1 MTNRVAPLGLLLLV
15 LVAFACGGP
24 NPSTPNPLPSSSP
37 RSGPAPTPV
46 PVPTATPTPAAIHCG
61 APLPPPLYTFRLKV
75 HLDQGFKKVLDS
87 RVMVRDAAYCA
98 SIGQPGDICVIRNE
112 LAADAVTC
120 GNKAAGVASQTGR
133 YGPNWYWNDQPCRG
147 IQEGGDAPGC
157 KQHPSNQ
164 FFVFSFGP
172 GVYSACGDG
181 DRVCHG
187 IDIK

>member
-1 MTNRVAPLGLLLLV
+1 MTNRLAPAGAIFLAYLSFG
-15 LVAFACGGP
+15 CGGP
-24 NPSTPNPLPSSSP
+24 NPSTPNPLPTASARP
-37 RSGPAPTPV
+37 GPTPV
-46 PVPTATPTPAAIHCG
+46 PLPTATPTPAAIHCG
-61 APLPPPLYTFRLKV
+61 APTPPPLYSFRVKV

-87 RVMVRDAAYCA
+87 RAMVKGAAYCA
-98 SIGQPGDICVIRNE
+98 SIGQPGDICVVRNE
-112 LAADAVTC
+112 GAVDAVTC
-120 GNKAAGVASQTGR
+120 GNLTAGLSSQTGR
-133 YGPNWYWNDQPCRG
+133 YGPNWYWNDTPCRG

-172 GVYSACGDG
+172 GVYSACGDQ